1 MLSIAL
7 DGLTEEVRE
16 HSVLLEVLDGQGGSH
31 FVLGVD
37 VTEVEY
43 ESTLHRWS

>member
-16 HSVLLEVLDGQGGSH
+16 HSVLLEVLHGQGGSH
-31 FVLGVD
+31 FVLSID
-37 VTEVEY
+37 MTKVEY
-43 ESTLHRWS
+43 ESALHRWS